1 MELYFEIN
9 TLSVITTGILAHL
22 LGILWYSNF
31 AFGKIVAKIHKS
43 NHASIQSVE
52 GDPITLPKNLN
63 KIFLGLFWII
73 AAYIIAYFVQLY
85 GATAITSAAKLGFML
100 WLLVFG
106 ANITSVYFENK
117 NFTTFLIRTS
127 YYLVAIISMA
137 ILLSF
142 WHFR

>member
-1 MELYFEIN
+1 MELYFEIS
-9 TLSVITTGILAHL
+9 TLSVMTAGIFAHL
-22 LGILWYSNF
+22 LGMFWYSNF
-31 AFGKIVAKIHKS
+31 AFGKIVAKIHRS
-43 NHASIQSVE
+43 SHLGIQSVE